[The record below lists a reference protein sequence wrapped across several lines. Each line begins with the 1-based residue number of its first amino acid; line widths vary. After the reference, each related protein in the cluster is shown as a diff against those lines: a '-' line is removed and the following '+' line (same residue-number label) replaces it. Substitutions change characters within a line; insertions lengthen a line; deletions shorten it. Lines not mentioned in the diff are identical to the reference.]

1 MAFTPSAALT
11 KLCPPTRQPQGGQAD
26 SHHPPLVFVPMF
38 LEVGV
43 ATGAARSLLPL
54 ASFLHGLSSGMFFA
68 MVRFQSGP
76 CSGNPLSALLSGG
89 LCILSKAPLRCAPRV
104 WALLTLS

>member
-1 MAFTPSAALT
+1 
-11 KLCPPTRQPQGGQAD
+11 
-26 SHHPPLVFVPMF
+26 
-38 LEVGV
+38 V